1 MKMPDS
7 QRTLNSSVRLS
18 KKCRNPNKHQ
28 TLFLSKTAWLQSDHN
43 EINVTM
49 PLGYQDLLYF
59 FQSFLT
65 AFLSLE
71 DGTDQPIRAG
81 FFFSSYYG
89 DFLL

>member
-1 MKMPDS
+1 
-7 QRTLNSSVRLS
+7 
-18 KKCRNPNKHQ
+18 
-28 TLFLSKTAWLQSDHN
+28 
-43 EINVTM
+43 M

-81 FFFSSYYG
+81 FFSHLIMEIFCFS
-89 DFLL
+89 